1 MATQTI
7 SGTNQ
12 IRVWDSAPKEWQKY
26 DMCLVLPIDVG
37 TGSIPPDSIVIIRK
51 LAKLLGRKY
60 IYVYYA
66 PDNTKVY
73 VLIRAGL
80 KFLRSKALSEKWELL
95 LDDDIVHL
103 LAQSDKG
110 NEYLVDSLAI
120 QHFSSITKI
129 SPFEYIYLPF
139 HADPNVEKLYR
150 RFGSMK
156 HPFRKVVRLKMLI
169 DFFNRNAS
177 TSAPVAG
184 TSQPSPLENF
194 VRTSSGHFSPSN
206 RANLS
211 IPSSARSAY
220 SSTDRAEFGLKHL
233 LHHGLILNAFAI
245 HDTRDRD
252 EIASKVLTWWPCV
265 IPSDLIN
272 GYFGERI
279 AMYFSFLGSS
289 ESLLSHFDD

>member
-1 MATQTI
+1 MTGPKST
-7 SGTNQ
+7 SNQ
-12 IRVWDSAPKEWQKY
+12 IRVWESAPKEWQKY
-26 DMCLVLPIDVG
+26 DMCLVLPIDVE
-37 TGSIPPDSIVIIRK
+37 TGMILPDSLVIIRK

-103 LAQSDKG
+103 LAQSNKG

-120 QHFSSITKI
+120 QHFTSITQI

-139 HADPNVEKLYR
+139 HSDPNVEKLFR

-156 HPFRKVVRLKMLI
+156 HPFRKIIRLKMLI
-169 DFFNRNAS
+169 DFFNHNANS
-177 TSAPVAG
+177 GSQHNLPN
-184 TSQPSPLENF
+184 QPSPLESF

-206 RANLS
+206 RAHLS
-211 IPSSARSAY
+211 LPISTHTRSND
-220 SSTDRAEFGLKHL
+220 SEHIEFGLKHL

-252 EIASKVLTWWPCV
+252 EIAAKMLKFTPCLL
-265 IPSDLIN
+265 PLDLIH
-272 GYFGERI
+272 GYFGEQI
-279 AMYFSFLGSS
+279 AMYFSFLGK
-289 ESLLSHFDD
+289 LFLK

>member
-1 MATQTI
+1 MAT
-7 SGTNQ
+7 SPSKASNNQ
-12 IRVWDSAPKEWQKY
+12 IRVWESAPKEWQKY
-26 DMCLVLPIDVG
+26 DMCLVLPIDTSSG
-37 TGSIPPDSIVIIRK
+37 AIPPDSILIIRK

-103 LAQSDKG
+103 LAQSDRG
-110 NEYLVDSLAI
+110 NQYLVDSLAI
-120 QHFSSITKI
+120 QHFTAITKI

-139 HADPNVEKLYR
+139 QADPNVEKLFR

-156 HPFRKVVRLKMLI
+156 HPFRKIIRLKMLI
-169 DFFNRNAS
+169 DFFNRNANAVNHPSSS
-177 TSAPVAG
+177 TAVN
-184 TSQPSPLENF
+184 QPSPLEGF
-194 VRTSSGHFSPSN
+194 VRTSSGHYT
-206 RANLS
+206 
-211 IPSSARSAY
+211 PSSRAHLSVPLSAGY
-220 SSTDRAEFGLKHL
+220 TSSDKNEFGLKHL

-252 EIASKVLTWWPCV
+252 EIAKKVLTWWPAV
-265 IPSDLIN
+265 LPLDLVN

-279 AMYFSFLGSS
+279 AMYFSFLGK
-289 ESLLSHFDD
+289 